1 MTEQLQNVTVDKQ
14 ANIYFDGKVTSRT
27 VWLPDGSKLTLGIM
41 LPGEYEFGTDSLE
54 VMDILSGDLK
64 VLLPGETLWREISG
78 RGTFTV
84 PAKSSFKLEV
94 RSVTDY
100 CCSYGAGT

>member
-1 MTEQLQNVTVDKQ
+1 MTQQLQNVTVDKQ

-27 VWLPDGSKLTLGIM
+27 VWLPDGNKLTLGIM

-54 VMDILSGDLK
+54 VMDILSGELK
-64 VLLPGETLWREISG
+64 VQLPGEAVWREISG

-84 PAKSSFKLEV
+84 PANSSFKLEV
-94 RSVTDY
+94 SSVTDY
-100 CCSYGAGT
+100 CCSYGS